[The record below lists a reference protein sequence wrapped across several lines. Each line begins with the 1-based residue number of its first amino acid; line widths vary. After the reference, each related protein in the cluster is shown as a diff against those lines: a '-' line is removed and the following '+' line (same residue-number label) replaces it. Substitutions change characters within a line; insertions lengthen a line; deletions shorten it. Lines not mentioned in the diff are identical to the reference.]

1 VIPSNRASVPARM
14 RLPFAALVLGASL
27 AACGIGEIPREN
39 ASMNDSASIDLEI
52 LAQSRIF
59 FGHQSVGEDVL
70 NGLRDL
76 LAAPGSP
83 SLTIADVRTAPL
95 SGSAAVAASADS
107 AAGGDSLPVQGY
119 ILHTKVG
126 QNTKP
131 ASKCADFARVLEERK
146 SQVDVAVLKYC
157 YVDVGGSSDPDAL
170 FAEYQALLEGLR
182 KKLPSVTLVPSTV
195 PLTVGSARPDWRRK
209 DLEVKIRRMIGLY
222 DGQDKDN
229 LKRGRF
235 NDLLR
240 QAYAGGVIF
249 DVAKAEST
257 HPDGRREGFSK
268 GSKQVPSLIP
278 AYTHDGGHLNE
289 AGRKIVA
296 REFVRVLAQAAKA
309 RTRTASA
316 ASMGSSALP

>member
-1 VIPSNRASVPARM
+1 MRASVQERM
-14 RLPFAALVLGASL
+14 RHPFAALVLGACL
-27 AACGIGEIPREN
+27 TACGIGEIPREN
-39 ASMNDSASIDLEI
+39 TSMNDSASIDLEY

-83 SLTIADVRTAPL
+83 SLAIADVRTAPL
-95 SGSAAVAASADS
+95 SGSAAAPAATA
-107 AAGGDSLPVQGY
+107 DSLPVQGY

-131 ASKCADFARVLEERK
+131 ASKCADFARILEERK

-157 YVDVGGSSDPDAL
+157 YVDVNGSSDPDAL

-195 PLTVGSARPDWRRK
+195 PLTVGSARPDWPRK
-209 DLEVKIRRMIGLY
+209 DWEVKVRRMIGLY
-222 DGQDKDN
+222 DAQDKAN
-229 LKRGRF
+229 LKRSRF

-240 QAYAGGVIF
+240 EAYAGGMIF

-257 HPDGRREGFSK
+257 HPDGRREGFTK

-296 REFVRVLAQAAKA
+296 REFVRVLALAAKA
-309 RTRTASA
+309 QTRTASA
-316 ASMGSSALP
+316 GSTGSAAQP

>member
-1 VIPSNRASVPARM
+1 M
-14 RLPFAALVLGASL
+14 RLPFAALVLGAGL

-39 ASMNDSASIDLEI
+39 AAMNDSASIDLET

-83 SLTIADVRTAPL
+83 SLAITDVLTAPF
-95 SGSAAVAASADS
+95 SGSAIVADS

-131 ASKCADFARVLEERK
+131 ASKCADFARILEERK

-182 KKLPSVTLVPSTV
+182 KKLPSVTLIPSTV

-222 DGQDKDN
+222 DSQDKDN

-235 NDLLR
+235 NELLR

-309 RTRTASA
+309 RTHTASA
-316 ASMGSSALP
+316 APAATMGSAAQP